1 MSDCLG
7 KVAIL
12 WRGDRETR
20 AHPTP
25 NDRLAPVFR
34 ALAAAGVVGEPVVYC
49 DAVVEEVRD
58 ELLDVDGV
66 LVWVDPIGGGEN
78 RTTLDAMLRE
88 VSLAGVWI
96 SAHPET
102 ILRMGTKEVL
112 YRTRQLGWGT
122 DTHLYPTFSAFVE
135 RFPARLA
142 TGQPRV
148 LKQNRGN
155 GGNGVWRVELVTN
168 TVPSA
173 SSPTPSDSATVRVQ
187 HAQPRDA
194 STEDLAL
201 GTFMSRCQEYFADDG
216 RLIDQPFMPRISKGM
231 IRAYLVVDQ
240 VVGFARQQPQLPS
253 TSSEAPPPDRILGL
267 PSAKTMYD
275 AAEPEF
281 DTLKSKL
288 EREWVPGL
296 QSLVDVET
304 AALPLL
310 WDADF
315 LYGPRRATGADVYV
329 LCEINVSSVSP
340 FPPHAV
346 DVLTQAV
353 VARLGSEQS

>member
-7 KVAIL
+7 RVAIL
-12 WRGDRETR
+12 WRGDRESR

-34 ALAAAGVVGEPVVYC
+34 ALAAAGVVAEPVVYC

-112 YRTRQLGWGT
+112 YRTCQLGWGT

-148 LKQNRGN
+148 VSNSTAATAATGY
-155 GGNGVWRVELVTN
+155 GG
-168 TVPSA
+168 SS
-173 SSPTPSDSATVRVQ
+173 SSPTPCPAHRR
-187 HAQPRDA
+187 QPRA
-194 STEDLAL
+194 TRPKCACSTPSRE
-201 GTFMSRCQEYFADDG
+201 TPRPRTSPWEPSSSRCQEYFADDG
-216 RLIDQPFMPRISKGM
+216 RLIDQPFMPRISEGM
-231 IRAYLVVDQ
+231 IRA
-240 VVGFARQQPQLPS
+240 
-253 TSSEAPPPDRILGL
+253 
-267 PSAKTMYD
+267 
-275 AAEPEF
+275 
-281 DTLKSKL
+281 
-288 EREWVPGL
+288 
-296 QSLVDVET
+296 
-304 AALPLL
+304 
-310 WDADF
+310 
-315 LYGPRRATGADVYV
+315 
-329 LCEINVSSVSP
+329 
-340 FPPHAV
+340 
-346 DVLTQAV
+346 
-353 VARLGSEQS
+353 